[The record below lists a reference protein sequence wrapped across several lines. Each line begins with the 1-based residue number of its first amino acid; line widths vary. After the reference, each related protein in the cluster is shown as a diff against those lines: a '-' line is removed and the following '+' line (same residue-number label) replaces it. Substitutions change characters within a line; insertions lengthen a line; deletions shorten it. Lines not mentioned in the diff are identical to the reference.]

1 MPTRIMLLS
10 AVALLSLIS
19 ACSDDPASPETFSL
33 TIRVTDADDLP
44 VEGLTVCLENEI
56 DPHPWGFPAPG
67 GRPVN
72 VVKFDV
78 QDTCDVDMVVRDVL
92 GDVARELVMDYE
104 ALPGTH
110 VLAWNGTDADGERV
124 PPGYYEFH
132 MTARADGAVAFRDT
146 VDGFMWL
153 YDLDQLAVGVT
164 DANGQLVIDDRRRF
178 PGLFD
183 LGEMMGRNEDSEPT
197 GVFTAPATVMIAL
210 RDLDRG
216 LFMPRTYHDYADGAN
231 VVDLLW
237 DPEAA
242 RPLAAPENGEVG
254 ATIRR
259 VSAMPPLEYRLE
271 PPYPNPFN

>member
-1 MPTRIMLLS
+1 
-10 AVALLSLIS
+10 
-19 ACSDDPASPETFSL
+19 
-33 TIRVTDADDLP
+33 
-44 VEGLTVCLENEI
+44 
-56 DPHPWGFPAPG
+56 
-67 GRPVN
+67 
-72 VVKFDV
+72 
-78 QDTCDVDMVVRDVL
+78 
-92 GDVARELVMDYE
+92 
-104 ALPGTH
+104 
-110 VLAWNGTDADGERV
+110 
-124 PPGYYEFH
+124 

-146 VDGFMWL
+146 VDGIMWL

-164 DANGQLVIDDRRRF
+164 DANGRIVIDDRRRF

-237 DPEAA
+237 DPEAT

-254 ATIRR
+254 TTIRR
-259 VSAMPPLEYRLE
+259 VSEMPPLEYRLE